1 MNEYLSLSSSV
12 LLMPRRA
19 GLRDGEDNVVEI
31 LLRVQAPDAP
41 PADTPA
47 RPPQALAL
55 VIDRSGSMSGQ
66 PLAEAVR
73 AASHV
78 AARLR
83 ANDSVSVV
91 EFDHRVRCLL
101 PAIPLGDGE
110 AMRQALAGIQ
120 AGGNTDLHGGWREG
134 ARTLEELPPT
144 GLRRVILLSDG
155 CANAGET
162 NDERIVAEVQRL
174 AAQGITTSTYGL
186 GRNFNE
192 DLMVAMGRAGGGNS
206 YYGERAEDLHE
217 PFERELDL
225 LANLCLQRVT
235 ASVQAPDGVEV
246 AWLNDLPV
254 DGEGRRLPDLAWGAE
269 AWAVLRLTV
278 PRTSLPAVGR
288 SLPVLRVEVTAQTLD
303 GEPVRLERTGLSLT
317 VLPPAEFDLL
327 PQDRLVLRRLAELQ
341 AAELLAQMSRAAGR
355 GQWDQV
361 DELLQTAQQRFAEH
375 EWLAGMLGAMKELA
389 LRRDEKRTMKEALY
403 SSRQLRTRLSAKE
416 ELLRREAEGASPSFL
431 RRKDLQG
438 RDDRKT

>member
-41 PADTPA
+41 PADTPV

-110 AMRQALAGIQ
+110 AVRQALAGIQ

-134 ARTLEELPPT
+134 ARTLEDLPPT

-235 ASVQAPDGVEV
+235 ASVQVPDGVEV
-246 AWLNDLPV
+246 TWLNDLPV

-269 AWAVLRLTV
+269 AWAVLRLTA

-327 PQDRLVLRRLAELQ
+327 PQDRLVLRRLAELKAAQLLARMGQ
-341 AAELLAQMSRAAGR
+341 AARHGA
-355 GQWDQV
+355 WDEV
-361 DELLQTAQQRFAEH
+361 DALLQIAEREFVSH
-375 EWLAGMLGAMKELA
+375 EWLHGMLRAMQELA
-389 LRRDEKRTMKEALY
+389 RGRDRERTAKEARY
-403 SSRQLRTRLSAKE
+403 SERSLQSRLAAKE
-416 ELLRREAEGASPSFL
+416 ESMWRAMDANSPAYL
-431 RRKDLQG
+431 RRKDRQG
-438 RDDRKT
+438 RGQQ